1 MSSFR
6 APCFAIPL
14 KRLTNWPIHRC
25 SQARSDL
32 DLSADAEALA
42 HKLAPAAAPELYT
55 RREKRRPPTL
65 MSIAFP
71 APSRL
76 IVQELADPA
85 RYPKTARAQSHL
97 H

>member
-1 MSSFR
+1 VIRQAYNAS
-6 APCFAIPL
+6 
-14 KRLTNWPIHRC
+14 RLANAEPVDV
-25 SQARSDL
+25 QSDL